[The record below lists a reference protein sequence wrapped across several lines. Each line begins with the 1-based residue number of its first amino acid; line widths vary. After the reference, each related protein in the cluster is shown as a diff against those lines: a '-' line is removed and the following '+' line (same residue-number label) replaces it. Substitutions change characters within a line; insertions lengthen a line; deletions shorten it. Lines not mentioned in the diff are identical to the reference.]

1 MKGFPVRPARGETVS
16 EAAKAVA
23 LRQAEQLT
31 LVRRRAQPT
40 AVYITRMTVTA
51 VAAYL
56 LALQLPGASSRSV
69 IAR

>member
-51 VAAYL
+51 ITERDDA
-56 LALQLPGASSRSV
+56 PGSCSASR
-69 IAR
+69 